1 MFAQYWFYFVCLQ
14 SVEEA
19 ECHRAYDSATD
30 VYMSSFDRS
39 TPPEE
44 VSNLFY
50 LLEVNYDYN
59 SFPFWLLCLQVAL
72 REAHEQAKQ
81 KSMAAFNAIAI
92 GVGSAR
98 KTYEGLLLKFFKKAF
113 EVLYILIEWDW
124 LIKVNVKK
132 YVHMPVSIK
141 A

>member
-1 MFAQYWFYFVCLQ
+1 MQVFCQIVCQNMGKKFDNIIACHLCLTFLFAQYWFYFVCLQ

-59 SFPFWLLCLQVAL
+59 SFPF
-72 REAHEQAKQ
+72 
-81 KSMAAFNAIAI
+81 
-92 GVGSAR
+92 
-98 KTYEGLLLKFFKKAF
+98 
-113 EVLYILIEWDW
+113 
-124 LIKVNVKK
+124 
-132 YVHMPVSIK
+132 
-141 A
+141 